1 MRNMSNQFYNY
12 VSNLLIRF
20 FSDINIQPG
29 QRYFL
34 QLENEEEV
42 LTLAESLL
50 DQSISTPFVYQHNQ
64 GSAYHSFSIDIN
76 NVNLVIAYTSDEVS
90 PDFLVT
96 LRNQVGEQKGIWK
109 DTALLSIVFKQ
120 LDSIQGGSTD
130 LQKEGMPLHPKTFE
144 AGLQEKIDS
153 SVLDKVDQTIL
164 SERKEQI
171 SSESS
176 FQKITFFD
184 FEEIFT
190 ALSKGKIDPGEYK
203 DFGLFEDPD
212 LGTYSKKEMKVRI
225 SRNRELFEFVRHI
238 HDLGLESEELE
249 KKLSTSVAPKLR
261 NVEEWTNTPYTD
273 VKKAYEEAQKSGK
286 QTVELKQI
294 DLKDQLYMWNKPNKQ
309 TAAGERKRHV
319 VIFNPDKKLEI
330 NLSLSFLVEG
340 ESRSLQ
346 ANQFKVST
354 TEAEVN
360 SQVARTNVSLQC
372 SLSNPTQ
379 PSFIRIT
386 YKHNGKANLGCELQI
401 VVLPLSVQQCSF
413 LEIDYFVDTKNRAI
427 NIQTDQETY
436 LLGTEGYPKR
446 EVEINAVGEQIHI
459 NNDDLLEISL
469 NSDLFNEQNQL
480 PLQLHFVS
488 QEVTV
493 PVQFIIEDKSN
504 VPITAFRLWKRK
516 REEKL
521 IFHREGSKL
530 RVGSSVFYG
539 SNEFIKYLEWEE
551 QWKEKGLKSAV
562 LESDQLHPVDLDLN
576 PKLLDAYNRL
586 INSYVTHKTTPS
598 LSYMNDEID
607 ERAREYI
614 NEYIKGINSFEE
626 GRPAGRR
633 GRDLF
638 KLGVIHHNE
647 DVLFTPYHPLNIAYQ
662 LQLGQDVQDE
672 QVDDRILER
681 LRPESLLPFIYE
693 NKREE
698 CLYKSDTITDA
709 YEWVIY
715 KNINKVSVT
724 DANKYLSS
732 IVMHKLKQ
740 FEEHFSY
747 LFGDQIKAPYKINL
761 INIENDHEVVKGML
775 QWFMETIKKKG
786 VDHLR
791 RLHIN
796 LYREYSLETEFDQLS
811 VLNTAEEIFAYF
823 GITWKHEEIDS
834 SHILRLIRNSI
845 SYYKKYIEPAK
856 DLDYAHITFY
866 RMNMKESYAVQPMNE
881 MPAGIAL
888 NGIYSYLPSFK
899 YEENYRSGFGTKYY
913 VNNQDSNLLIDLSMG
928 LNELAANLK
937 NDGNDSFHKG
947 EAITSRTTT
956 ADEQFLQK
964 IFDASH
970 WVTFVDSHL
979 DLNYFNQLDENLF
992 VIHYS
997 DQYSSSNG
1005 YDAITVTN
1013 KSNHYL
1019 SVISEYLGS
1028 HQLSVGEDKAIDIIK
1043 AFNTFNGEWLLRI
1056 IGSKGHYS
1064 REKFSIISA
1073 IKFALAYFDHS
1084 DICWVPISLEEI
1096 LRVAGSSNLSKSDGT
1111 FTAKNLG
1118 VKGVHSDDML
1128 LMGIEEREQKLLIH
1142 FYPVEV
1148 KIGIN
1153 SNGVMDKAA
1162 IQVLKTKKIFQDAL
1176 SNPEKPF
1183 TSKFYRYFFAQL
1195 FIVNAAK
1202 LHSSDF
1208 WPEKNFDMPDH
1219 IIERLIHDQI
1229 EISFDIDRII
1239 GAGAVISFQKDAY
1252 HRSTEFTDQVTYL
1265 NLTESD
1271 GLYGLVKSM
1280 QEMYEW
1286 MQHRDNDLIKASLLS
1301 HRYNMKSDVPSVH
1314 YASIPSAPSYASISN
1329 GFMQETAAAGES
1341 SKLSSDLIS
1350 SEAEGLVADRKK
1362 PLKEE
1367 KVQEEPVEIK
1377 ESPEPLEIEKETVKQ
1392 NDTPTHIEKDQENSD
1407 TANEKERNIRVLLGT
1422 AENSTR
1428 KIYWEYD
1435 HSGLANRHLLISG
1448 KSGQGKTYFMQCLLL
1463 ELSKQSISSIV
1474 IDYTEGFLPNQLE
1487 PEFVGFLGSKL
1498 NQRVVYN
1505 QKVPINPFKRNIRD
1519 IGGITLPESDTDIAE
1534 RIKSVFAS
1542 VYKSLGI
1549 QQLNAIYEAVLKG
1562 LERSQ
1567 DGMDL
1572 NVMREM
1578 LEEDTGSASKTALS
1592 QIRPFIDRQVFIN
1605 DQNFSWSDMID
1616 NNGSVN
1622 IIQLTG
1628 YPNDVQRIITEFI
1641 LWDLWNY
1648 LLRNGS
1654 KIKPVPLILDEAQNL
1669 DHREQSPSAKI
1680 LTEGRKF
1687 GWSGWFATQFLKSQ
1701 LDADELAR
1709 MQNSAQKIYFAQTD
1723 QEVSFVA
1730 SSLAT
1735 ESSKRKQWE
1744 ERLNN
1749 LRKGQCIVQGPQ
1761 LMDRGELTPPTET
1774 VVNIT
1779 PLQNRL

>member
-1 MRNMSNQFYNY
+1 MSNQFYNY
-12 VSNLLIRF
+12 VSNLLIGF
-20 FSDINIQPG
+20 FSKINIQPG

-42 LTLAESLL
+42 LTLVESLRE
-50 DQSISTPFVYQHNQ
+50 QSMSTPFVYQHDQ
-64 GSAYHSFSIDIN
+64 GSAYHTFSVAIS
-76 NVNLVIAYTSDEVS
+76 NVNLVVAFTSPGVS

-96 LRNQVGEQKGIWK
+96 LRNQVGEQQGIWK

-144 AGLQEKIDS
+144 SGLQEQIDN
-153 SVLDKVDQTIL
+153 SVLDKVEQVIL
-164 SERKEQI
+164 TERMEQI
-171 SSESS
+171 LSESS
-176 FQKITFFD
+176 FQHITFFD

-190 ALSKGKIDPGEYK
+190 ALFKGKIDPSEYK

-212 LGTYSKKEMKVRI
+212 LGTYSKKEMKERI
-225 SRNRELFEFVRHI
+225 SKNREMFEFVRHI
-238 HDLGLESEELE
+238 HDLGLEIEELE
-249 KKLSTSVAPKLR
+249 KKLSSSVAPKLKDV
-261 NVEEWTNTPYTD
+261 NEWTNTPYTD
-273 VKKAYEEAQKSGK
+273 IKKAFDEAQKVGN

-294 DLKDQLYMWNKPNKQ
+294 DLNEQLKMWNKPNKQ

-319 VIFNPDKKLEI
+319 IIFNPDKKTEI
-330 NLSLSFLVEG
+330 NMSLSFLVEG
-340 ESRSLQ
+340 ESKSLQ
-346 ANQFKVST
+346 ADQFKVKT
-354 TEAEVN
+354 TEAEVHF
-360 SQVARTNVSLQC
+360 QVARTNINLKY
-372 SLSNPTQ
+372 SLSELNQ
-379 PSFIRIT
+379 PAFIKIT
-386 YKHNGKANLGCELQI
+386 YKHNGKANLGCEIQA
-401 VVLPLSVQQCSF
+401 VVLPLSVQDCSF
-413 LEIDYFVDTKNRAI
+413 LEIDYFIDTKNRTI

-436 LLGTEGYPKR
+436 LLGTEGYQKR
-446 EVEINAVGEQIHI
+446 EAKINAAGEQIHI

-469 NSDLFNEQNQL
+469 NSDLFNERNQL

-488 QEVTV
+488 KAVIV
-493 PVQFIIEDKSN
+493 PVQFIVEDKSN

-521 IFHREGSKL
+521 IYNREGSKL
-530 RVGSSVFYG
+530 KVGSSVYYG

-551 QWKEKGLKSAV
+551 QWKQKGIKSAV
-562 LESDQLHPVDLDLN
+562 LESDQLHPEDLELSS
-576 PKLLDAYNRL
+576 KLLDAYNRL
-586 INSYVTHKTTPS
+586 INSYITHKTTPS
-598 LSYMNDEID
+598 LCYMNEEIA
-607 ERAREYI
+607 ERAKEYI
-614 NEYIKGINSFEE
+614 AEYIKEINSFYE
-626 GRPAGRR
+626 GRPVGRK

-638 KLGVIHHNE
+638 KLGIIHHNE

-662 LQLGQDVQDE
+662 LQLEQDVQGE
-672 QVDDRILER
+672 KVDDRILER

-693 NKREE
+693 NRKEE
-698 CLYKSDTITDA
+698 YLYKSDSVTDA

-724 DANKYLSS
+724 DANKYLSI

-747 LFGDQIKAPYKINL
+747 LFTDQIKAPYNISL
-761 INIENDHEVVKGML
+761 INIENDHEVVRGIL
-775 QWFMETIKKKG
+775 QWFIESIKKKG
-786 VDHLR
+786 VDNLR
-791 RLHIN
+791 KLHIN
-796 LYREYSLETEFDQLS
+796 LFREYSLETEFDRLS
-811 VLNTAEEIFAYF
+811 IINSSEELFAYF
-823 GITWKHEEIDS
+823 GITWRHEELDS
-834 SHILRLIRNSI
+834 NNVLRLIRKSI
-845 SYYKKYIEPAK
+845 SYYKKYIDPGKE
-856 DLDYAHITFY
+856 LDYAHITFY

-888 NGIYSYLPSFK
+888 NGLYSYLPSFK

-913 VNNQDSNLLIDLSMG
+913 VNNKNSNPLIDLSMG

-937 NDGNDSFHKG
+937 NEGNDSFHKG

-956 ADEQFLQK
+956 ADEEFLRK
-964 IFDASH
+964 IFDSSH

-979 DLNYFNQLDENLF
+979 DLDYFNQLDENLF

-1028 HQLSVGEDKAIDIIK
+1028 HQLSIAEDKAIDIIK
-1043 AFNTFNGEWLLRI
+1043 AFNIFNGEWLLKI

-1084 DICWVPISLEEI
+1084 DIHWVPISLEEI
-1096 LRVAGSSNLSKSDGT
+1096 LRVAGSSNLSKTDGT

-1118 VKGVHSDDML
+1118 VRGVHSDDLL
-1128 LMGIEEREQKLLIH
+1128 LMGVEEKEQKLLIH
-1142 FYPVEV
+1142 FYPIEV

-1153 SNGVMDKAA
+1153 NNNVKDKAA
-1162 IQVLKTKKIFQDAL
+1162 NQVLKTKKIFQDAL
-1176 SNPEKPF
+1176 SNAEMPF
-1183 TSKFYRYFFAQL
+1183 TSRFYRYFFAQL

-1208 WPEKNFDMPDH
+1208 WPEKNFDMPEH
-1219 IIERLIHDQI
+1219 VIEKLVHDQI
-1229 EISFDIDRII
+1229 EITFDVDHII

-1252 HRSTEFTDQVTYL
+1252 HRSTELTDQVTYL

-1271 GLYGLVKSM
+1271 GLNGLIKSM
-1280 QEMYEW
+1280 AEMYTW
-1286 MQHRDNDLIKASLLS
+1286 MQHKDNDLIKENLLS
-1301 HRYNMKSDVPSVH
+1301 NQYNTKSNDH
-1314 YASIPSAPSYASISN
+1314 SITSAYIDPN
-1329 GFMQETAAAGES
+1329 GSLKETAAAGES
-1341 SKLSSDLIS
+1341 SRMSLETDNLFVNNKDLLLEVDIHEERDSS
-1350 SEAEGLVADRKK
+1350 VT
-1362 PLKEE
+1362 
-1367 KVQEEPVEIK
+1367 
-1377 ESPEPLEIEKETVKQ
+1377 KETSMLLKDKKGLDEN
-1392 NDTPTHIEKDQENSD
+1392 NDITNQITSKEK
-1407 TANEKERNIRVLLGT
+1407 RNIRVLIGT
-1422 AENSTR
+1422 AENSSR
-1428 KIYWEYD
+1428 KIFWEYD
-1435 HSGLANRHLLISG
+1435 HAGLANRHLLISG

-1463 ELSKQSISSIV
+1463 ELSKQDISSIV

-1487 PEFVGFLGSKL
+1487 PEFVGFLGPKL

-1505 QKVPINPFKRNIRD
+1505 EKVPINPFKRNIRD

-1549 QQLNAIYEAVLKG
+1549 QQLNAIYEAVLNG
-1562 LERSQ
+1562 LGQAQ
-1567 DGMDL
+1567 DRMDL

-1578 LEEDTGSASKTALS
+1578 LEEDSGSASKTALS
-1592 QIRPFIDRQVFIN
+1592 QIRPFIDRQIFIN
-1605 DQNFSWSDMID
+1605 DHNFSWSDMID
-1616 NNGSVN
+1616 NNGVVN

-1654 KIKPVPLILDEAQNL
+1654 KFKPVPLVLDEAQNL

-1723 QEVSFVA
+1723 QEVSFVS
-1730 SSLAT
+1730 SSLAA
-1735 ESSKRKQWE
+1735 ESSKRKHWE

-1749 LRKGQCIVQGPQ
+1749 LRKGQCIVQGTQ
-1761 LMDRGELTPPTET
+1761 LLDSGELTPPTET

-1779 PLQNRL
+1779 PLQSRI

>member
-1 MRNMSNQFYNY
+1 MSNQFYNY
-12 VSNLLIRF
+12 VSNLLISF

-42 LTLAESLL
+42 LALAESLRE
-50 DQSISTPFVYQHNQ
+50 QSISIPFVYQHNQ
-64 GSAYHSFSIDIN
+64 GSAYHSFSVDIN
-76 NVNLVIAYTSDEVS
+76 NVNLVVAHTSDEVS

-96 LRNQVGEQKGIWK
+96 LRNQVGEQQGVWK
-109 DTALLSIVFKQ
+109 NTALFSIVFKQ

-144 AGLQEKIDS
+144 AGLQEQIDS
-153 SVLDKVDQTIL
+153 SVLDKVEQTIL
-164 SERKEQI
+164 SERMEQI
-171 SSESS
+171 LSESS
-176 FQKITFFD
+176 FQQITFFD

-190 ALSKGKIDPGEYK
+190 ALSKGKIDRGEYK

-212 LGTYSKKEMKVRI
+212 LGTHSKKEMKERI
-225 SRNRELFEFVRHI
+225 YKNRELFEFVRHI

-249 KKLSTSVAPKLR
+249 KKLSTSVAPKLK
-261 NVEEWTNTPYTD
+261 NPEEWTNTPYTD
-273 VKKAYEEAQKSGK
+273 VKKAYEEAQKAGK
-286 QTVELKQI
+286 QVVELKQF
-294 DLKDQLYMWNKPNKQ
+294 DLKDQLQMWNKPQKQ

-319 VIFNPDKKLEI
+319 VIFNPDKQAEI
-330 NLSLSFLVEG
+330 NMSLSFIVEG
-340 ESRSLQ
+340 ESKSLQ
-346 ANQFKVST
+346 ANHFKVT
-354 TEAEVN
+354 TAESEVH
-360 SQVARTNVSLQC
+360 SQVAITNVSLQC
-372 SLSNPTQ
+372 NLSNPDL
-379 PSFIRIT
+379 PAFIKIA
-386 YKHNGKANLGCELQI
+386 YKHNGKANLGCELQV
-401 VVLPLSVQQCSF
+401 VVLPLFAQQCSF
-413 LEIDYFVDTKNRAI
+413 LEIDYFVDTKNRTI
-427 NIQTDQETY
+427 NILTDKETY
-436 LLGTEGYPKR
+436 LLGTDGYEKK
-446 EVEINAVGEQIHI
+446 EVKINTAGERI
-459 NNDDLLEISL
+459 NINHDDLLEISL
-469 NSDLFNEQNQL
+469 NSELFNEQNQL
-480 PLQLHFVS
+480 PLQLHYVP
-488 QEVTV
+488 QGVTV
-493 PVQFIIEDKSN
+493 PVQFIIEDKSK

-516 REEKL
+516 REEHL
-521 IFHREGSKL
+521 IFHRDGSKL

-551 QWKEKGLKSAV
+551 QWKEKGIKSAI
-562 LESDQLHPVDLDLN
+562 LESDQLHPEDLELSPDLM
-576 PKLLDAYNRL
+576 DAYYRL
-586 INSYVTHKTTPS
+586 INSYVTNKTTPS
-598 LSYMNDEID
+598 LCYMNEEIA
-607 ERAREYI
+607 ERAREYVA
-614 NEYIKGINSFEE
+614 EYIKEINSFEE
-626 GRPAGRR
+626 GKPAGRK

-662 LQLGQDVQDE
+662 LQLGQDLQDE
-672 QVDDRILER
+672 LVDDRILNR

-693 NKREE
+693 NKKEE
-698 CLYKSDTITDA
+698 CLYKSDTVADA

-724 DANKYLSS
+724 DANKYLST

-747 LFGDQIKAPYKINL
+747 LFSDQIKAPYKINL
-761 INIENDHEVVKGML
+761 INIENDHEVVRGML
-775 QWFMETIKKKG
+775 QWFMESVRKKG

-791 RLHIN
+791 QLHIK

-811 VLNTAEEIFAYF
+811 VLNTVEDISAYF
-823 GITWKHEEIDS
+823 NITLKHEELDT

-845 SYYKKYIEPAK
+845 SYYKKYIDPTK

-888 NGIYSYLPSFK
+888 NGLYSYLPSFK

-913 VNNQDSNLLIDLSMG
+913 VNNQDSNPLIDLSMG

-937 NDGNDSFHKG
+937 NEGNNSFHKG

-964 IFDASH
+964 IFDSSH

-1019 SVISEYLGS
+1019 SVISEYFGT
-1028 HQLSVGEDKAIDIIK
+1028 HQLSVAEDKTIDIIK

-1084 DICWVPISLEEI
+1084 NIYWVPISLEEI
-1096 LRVAGSSNLSKSDGT
+1096 LRVAGSSNLSKTDGT

-1118 VKGVHSDDML
+1118 VKGVHSDDLL
-1128 LMGIEEREQKLLIH
+1128 LMGVEERDQKLLIH
-1142 FYPVEV
+1142 FYPIEV

-1153 SNGVMDKAA
+1153 SNSVKDKAA
-1162 IQVLKTKKIFQDAL
+1162 NQVLKTKKIFQDAL
-1176 SNPEKPF
+1176 SNAEKPF

-1208 WPEKNFDMPDH
+1208 WPEKNFDMSDH
-1219 IIERLIHDQI
+1219 IVEKLIQDQI

-1252 HRSTEFTDQVTYL
+1252 HRSTELTDQVTYL

-1271 GLYGLVKSM
+1271 GLYGLINSM

-1286 MQHRDNDLIKASLLS
+1286 MQHRDNDLIKESLLS
-1301 HRYNMKSDVPSVH
+1301 HRYNTKSSTPSV
-1314 YASIPSAPSYASISN
+1314 ISAPSVPN
-1329 GFMQETAAAGES
+1329 GSMKETAAAGES
-1341 SKLSSDLIS
+1341 SGESLELESR
-1350 SEAEGLVADRKK
+1350 VADH
-1362 PLKEE
+1362 LVVEDKEPFKE
-1367 KVQEEPVEIK
+1367 VEVQEEPSEMKEPTELVED
-1377 ESPEPLEIEKETVKQ
+1377 EKEPEKPD
-1392 NDTPTHIEKDQENSD
+1392 DTPIQII
-1407 TANEKERNIRVLLGT
+1407 NEKERNIRVLLGT

-1463 ELSKQSISSIV
+1463 ELSKQNISSIV

-1487 PEFVGFLGSKL
+1487 PEFVGFLGSRL

-1505 QKVPINPFKRNIRD
+1505 EKVPINPFKRNIRD

-1562 LERSQ
+1562 LGRAQ
-1567 DGMDL
+1567 DEMDL
-1572 NVMREM
+1572 NVMRDM

-1654 KIKPVPLILDEAQNL
+1654 KFKPVPLILDEAQNL

-1709 MQNSAQKIYFAQTD
+1709 MQNSAQKVYFAQTD

-1730 SSLAT
+1730 NSLAA
-1735 ESSKRKQWE
+1735 EPSKRKQWE

-1774 VVNIT
+1774 IVNIT
-1779 PLQNRL
+1779 PLQNRI

>member
-1 MRNMSNQFYNY
+1 MSNQFYNY
-12 VSNLLIRF
+12 VSNLLISF

-42 LTLAESLL
+42 LTLAESLR

-64 GSAYHSFSIDIN
+64 GSAYHSFSVDIN
-76 NVNLVIAYTSDEVS
+76 NVNLVVAYTADGVS

-96 LRNQVGEQKGIWK
+96 LRNQVGEQQGIWK

-144 AGLQEKIDS
+144 AGLQEQIDS
-153 SVLDKVDQTIL
+153 SVLNKVEQTIL
-164 SERKEQI
+164 SERMEQI
-171 SSESS
+171 LSESS
-176 FQKITFFD
+176 FQQITFFD

-190 ALSKGKIDPGEYK
+190 ALSKGRIDRGEYK

-212 LGTYSKKEMKVRI
+212 LGTYSKKEMKERI
-225 SRNRELFEFVRHI
+225 SKNRELFEFVRHI
-238 HDLGLESEELE
+238 HDLGSESEELE
-249 KKLSTSVAPKLR
+249 KRLSTSAAPKLK
-261 NVEEWTNTPYTD
+261 NSEEWTNTPYTD
-273 VKKAYEEAQKSGK
+273 VKKAYDEAQKAGK
-286 QTVELKQI
+286 QVIELKQI
-294 DLKDQLYMWNKPNKQ
+294 ELKELQMWNKPNKQ
-309 TAAGERKRHV
+309 SAAGERKRHV
-319 VIFNPDKKLEI
+319 VIFNPDKQAEI
-330 NLSLSFLVEG
+330 NMSFSFLVEG
-340 ESRSLQ
+340 ESKSLQ
-346 ANQFKVST
+346 ANQFKVKT
-354 TEAEVN
+354 TEAEVH

-372 SLSNPTQ
+372 NLSNPDQ
-379 PSFIRIT
+379 PAFIKIT
-386 YKHNGKANLGCELQI
+386 YKHNGKANLGCELQV

-413 LEIDYFVDTKNRAI
+413 LEIDYFVDTKNRTI

-436 LLGTEGYPKR
+436 LLGTEGYQKK
-446 EVEINAVGEQIHI
+446 EVKINVAGEQIHI
-459 NNDDLLEISL
+459 NHDDLLEISL
-469 NSDLFNEQNQL
+469 NSELFNEQNQL
-480 PLQLHFVS
+480 PLQLHYVS

-504 VPITAFRLWKRK
+504 VPISASRLWKRK
-516 REEKL
+516 REEQL
-521 IFHREGSKL
+521 IFHRDGSKL

-551 QWKEKGLKSAV
+551 QWKEKGLKSAI
-562 LESDQLHPVDLDLN
+562 LESDQLHPEDLELGSD
-576 PKLLDAYNRL
+576 LLDAYNRL

-598 LSYMNDEID
+598 LCYMNEEIA

-614 NEYIKGINSFEE
+614 TEYIKEINSFEE
-626 GRPAGRR
+626 GRPAGRK

-693 NKREE
+693 NKKGEY
-698 CLYKSDTITDA
+698 LYKSDTITDA
-709 YEWVIY
+709 FEWVIY

-724 DANKYLSS
+724 DANKYLSN

-747 LFGDQIKAPYKINL
+747 LFSDRIKAPYKINL
-761 INIENDHEVVKGML
+761 INIENDHEVVKGIL
-775 QWFMETIKKKG
+775 KWFMETIKKKG

-811 VLNTAEEIFAYF
+811 VLNTTEEIFSYF
-823 GITWKHEEIDS
+823 DIKWKFEELDS

-845 SYYKKYIEPAK
+845 SYYKKYIDPAK

-888 NGIYSYLPSFK
+888 NGLYSYLPSFK

-913 VNNQDSNLLIDLSMG
+913 VNNQNSNPLIDLSMG

-937 NDGNDSFHKG
+937 NEGNDSFHKG

-1056 IGSKGHYS
+1056 IGSKGHFS

-1073 IKFALAYFDHS
+1073 IKFALAYFDHP

-1096 LRVAGSSNLSKSDGT
+1096 LRVAGSSNLSKADGT
-1111 FTAKNLG
+1111 FSAKNLG
-1118 VKGVHSDDML
+1118 LKGVHSDDLL
-1128 LMGIEEREQKLLIH
+1128 LMGVEEREQKLLIH

-1153 SNGVMDKAA
+1153 SNSVKDKAA
-1162 IQVLKTKKIFQDAL
+1162 NQVLKTKKIFQDAL

-1208 WPEKNFDMPDH
+1208 WAEKNFDMPDH
-1219 IIERLIHDQI
+1219 IIEKLIHDQI
-1229 EISFDIDRII
+1229 EISFDIDRLI

-1252 HRSTEFTDQVTYL
+1252 HRSTELTDRVTYL

-1271 GLYGLVKSM
+1271 GLYGLVNSM

-1286 MQHRDNDLIKASLLS
+1286 MQHRDNDLIKESLLS
-1301 HRYNMKSDVPSVH
+1301 HRYKIESSTP
-1314 YASIPSAPSYASISN
+1314 N
-1329 GFMQETAAAGES
+1329 GSMQETAAAGES
-1341 SKLSSDLIS
+1341 SELVSRESDR
-1350 SEAEGLVADRKK
+1350 LVKDDKE

-1367 KVQEEPVEIK
+1367 EVQEEPSDIK
-1377 ESPEPLEIEKETVKQ
+1377 EPPEPVEAEKEAD
-1392 NDTPTHIEKDQENSD
+1392 DTPIQII
-1407 TANEKERNIRVLLGT
+1407 NEKERNIRVLLGT

-1463 ELSKQSISSIV
+1463 ELSKQNISSIV

-1487 PEFVGFLGSKL
+1487 PEFIGFLGSKL

-1505 QKVPINPFKRNIRD
+1505 EKVPINPFKRNIRD

-1562 LERSQ
+1562 LGRVQ
-1567 DGMDL
+1567 DEMDL

-1592 QIRPFIDRQVFIN
+1592 QIRPFIDRHVFIN

-1616 NNGSVN
+1616 NKGSVN

-1654 KIKPVPLILDEAQNL
+1654 KFNPVPLILDEAQNL

-1709 MQNSAQKIYFAQTD
+1709 MQNSAQKVYFAQTD

-1730 SSLAT
+1730 NSLAA
-1735 ESSKRKQWE
+1735 EPSKRKQWE

-1761 LMDRGELTPPTET
+1761 LIDHGELSPPTET
-1774 VVNIT
+1774 IVNIT
-1779 PLQNRL
+1779 SLNERI